1 MAYVRQ
7 IEPAEATGE
16 LKEFY
21 DKLIERD
28 GCVRGI
34 FKLSSLRPS
43 VLFGLSALY
52 EAVFYGPSG
61 LSRGAE
67 RNGGH
72 RRLRRQRV
80 RVLSG
85 QSRRVSP

>member
-1 MAYVRQ
+1 LRREEWKMAYVRQ

-16 LKEFY
+16 IKEFY

-61 LSRGAE
+61 LSRAQRE
-67 RNGGH
+67 MVAIVVSAVNGCDY
-72 RRLRRQRV
+72 
-80 RVLSG
+80 
-85 QSRRVSP
+85 

>member
-16 LKEFY
+16 VKEFY

-28 GCVRGI
+28 GLVRGI

-43 VLFGLSALY
+43 VMLGLSTLY
-52 EAVFYGPSG
+52 GAVFYGESG
-61 LSRGAE
+61 LTRAQREMTAIVVSVI
-67 RNGGH
+67 NGCEY
-72 RRLRRQRV
+72 
-80 RVLSG
+80 
-85 QSRRVSP
+85 